1 MVELRGRSKL
11 CARRPDGRTAGR
23 LAAAVRDLRR
33 TGVAGPLA
41 ILLTGLAGVLAGGT
55 ILGERAVTR
64 EVSAWRAALRLVV
77 VLREAGPAG
86 GDLENL
92 VAAVRTVPGVATVRY
107 VSAEAALADLRRHL
121 GPTVD
126 GLGRLP
132 ANPLPARLEITPV
145 STLDAAG
152 LEGLETAL
160 RGLPAAE
167 EVWAALGWV
176 APVERLLR
184 GVRRVG
190 WGLTGLVALAAVLAV
205 AAGTAAAR
213 RDGTDA
219 PDILPRLGDGA
230 APPRS
235 PLLGQAMV
243 QGGAGAALGIGL
255 LVLLSGPGMPGLG
268 GGLPAALGLDPLP
281 APPWSLQAG
290 LLGGGC
296 LVGLLGG
303 LAGRRP

>member
-1 MVELRGRSKL
+1 M
-11 CARRPDGRTAGR
+11 
-23 LAAAVRDLRR
+23 
-33 TGVAGPLA
+33 AGPLA
-41 ILLTGLAGVLAGGT
+41 ILLTALAGVLAGGT

-77 VLREAGPAG
+77 VVREAGPGG
-86 GDLENL
+86 GDPESL
-92 VAAVRTVPGVATVRY
+92 VATVQTVPGVAAVRY
-107 VSAEAALADLRRHL
+107 VSAEAALADLRRYL

-132 ANPLPARLEITPV
+132 ANPLPARLEITPA

-160 RGLPAAE
+160 RRLPAAE

-190 WGLTGLVALAAVLAV
+190 WGLTGSVALAAVLAV

-213 RDGTDA
+213 ADGADA
-219 PDILPRLGDGA
+219 PDALRRLEEDA
-230 APPRS
+230 APARR
-235 PLLGQAMV
+235 PLLGQAIV
-243 QGGAGAALGIGL
+243 QGGAGAALGLGF
-255 LVLLSGPGMPGLG
+255 LVLLSGPGVPGLG
-268 GGLPAALGLDPLP
+268 GGLPAALGLYPLP
-281 APPWSLQAG
+281 VPPWSLQAG

-296 LVGLLGG
+296 LVGFLGG